1 MINQARTMPSLS
13 QKTFVVVQLPDDHPE
28 KPKGFFEKT
37 LKKVTATIEAETAA
51 LAGCRVEIIDLYG
64 LARVATIQHPLTKA
78 NYFWFGALSK
88 WRFIMCRDVQHAKRD

>member
-1 MINQARTMPSLS
+1 MPSLS

-78 NYFWFGALSK
+78 NYYWFGALSK